1 MPGDRVPPLTG
12 RRESIASRRSRSV
25 CSVSRPSTCTCAN
38 RPTRL
43 FDGGHQFEP
52 GERRG
57 QAHQPLED
65 VRDDGPLSRCP
76 EIVFR
81 R

>member
-1 MPGDRVPPLTG
+1 M
-12 RRESIASRRSRSV
+12 
-25 CSVSRPSTCTCAN
+25 SRPSTCTCAN